1 MRMTY
6 FCRKIDRGLYLILS
20 LGLVLSRTW
29 AFKTTLLRTK
39 YSSRYPK
46 SRLNVV
52 ESTATNESTHIYFDI
67 GLDTKEEMK
76 SIGRL
81 VFNLYNAEEIL
92 PLHTRNLVK
101 LCTGEMRAI
110 DQRCS
115 YLKCQFKFSP
125 QFVETFPQYRWGH
138 IVDGKGRNAEGR
150 PNERIQDPE
159 NLNKCKHEIYGG
171 TYYGLKYDEELLQS
185 TENGVIL
192 TVPLVGAYRGST
204 SFSIVRVGES
214 PMEWKERLLL
224 NSAVIG
230 GLESGIEVL
239 HEMARQTNGPPTIL
253 SSGKL

>member
-6 FCRKIDRGLYLILS
+6 FRRKIDRGLYLILS
-20 LGLVLSRTW
+20 LGLVLSRTE
-29 AFKTTLLRTK
+29 AFETTLLRTK

-52 ESTATNESTHIYFDI
+52 ESTATNESTNIYFDI

-110 DQRCS
+110 DPRCS

-224 NSAVIG
+224 NSAV
-230 GLESGIEVL
+230 LVVWNQE
-239 HEMARQTNGPPTIL
+239 
-253 SSGKL
+253 